1 MSVWHPC
8 PHQELRQGPEPDGV
22 KGRAHDMFSRIFRIR
37 IYEVFPPTIY
47 VIFILIFSN
56 AQKWERKMPFLT
68 NKDLFSFST
77 DKYGYILYCWKNLWI
92 RIRKFVKICR
102 ELNERSSTGSQF
114 DPFVTSPLI
123 TDQNGQ
129 NYGVNQDSSFHISKL
144 PFNYL
149 LCLTL
154 DALTFVTF
162 PIPVKNVIGP
172 PIKYT

>member
-1 MSVWHPC
+1 M
-8 PHQELRQGPEPDGV
+8 
-22 KGRAHDMFSRIFRIR
+22 
-37 IYEVFPPTIY
+37 
-47 VIFILIFSN
+47 
-56 AQKWERKMPFLT
+56 
-68 NKDLFSFST
+68 
-77 DKYGYILYCWKNLWI
+77 WI
-92 RIRKFVKICR
+92 RIRKFVKTCR

-149 LCLTL
+149 PTLYNL

-162 PIPVKNVIGP
+162 PDTVKNLIGP
-172 PIKYT
+172 PIKYIVHHF